1 MAVQAANDDRTRARD
16 LAISDEDL
24 SAYVRGGLETE
35 RRTQVEGFLA
45 CNPDIAARVMTELH
59 RRGRTVAAG
68 RRSKPWRKLTAALV
82 ACVASG
88 ALGWNAARATVAD
101 TWLGDLVSGAPAYVE
116 EALESRQATLVR
128 TAMISQSETPTLD
141 RAEVQRAL
149 KVRAPEL
156 PSGWRL
162 IDAQVF
168 PSDDGPG
175 LNVLLES
182 PAGRRLSLFAV
193 KADTWVS
200 SRPVLTRRGGEAV
213 AYWEHGAS
221 AFVLI
226 GDTAGGA
233 LLDEAREL
241 AQPG

>member
-1 MAVQAANDDRTRARD
+1 MAWQAANDDRARAGA
-16 LAISDEDL
+16 LAISDDDL
-24 SAYVRGGLETE
+24 DAYVGGGLEAA

-59 RRGRTVAAG
+59 RRGRAAPARPRG
-68 RRSKPWRKLTAALV
+68 KPWRRLSAAVV

-88 ALGWNAARATVAD
+88 AVGWNAARATVAD
-101 TWLGDLVSGAPAYVE
+101 SWLGDLMSGAPAYVE

-128 TAMISQSETPTLD
+128 SAMISQAETPTLD

-156 PSGWRL
+156 PAGWRL

-175 LNVLLES
+175 LNILLES

-193 KADTWVS
+193 QADTWVS
-200 SRPVLTRRGGEAV
+200 SRPVLTRRGGDAV
-213 AYWEHGAS
+213 AYWEDGAS

-226 GDTAGGA
+226 GGASGGR
-233 LLDEAREL
+233 LLDEARAL
-241 AQPG
+241 AQAG

>member
-1 MAVQAANDDRTRARD
+1 MALQAANDDRARTGA

-24 SAYVRGGLETE
+24 SAYVRGGLAAE

-59 RRGRTVAAG
+59 RRGRGGASG
-68 RRSKPWRKLTAALV
+68 PRRKPWRKLAAALV

-88 ALGWNAARATVAD
+88 TVGWNAAKATVAD

-149 KVRAPEL
+149 KLRTPEL
-156 PSGWRL
+156 PAGWRL

-168 PSDDGPG
+168 PSDEGPG
-175 LNVLLES
+175 LNILLEAPS
-182 PAGRRLSLFAV
+182 GRRLSLFAV

-213 AYWEHGAS
+213 AYWEDGAA

-226 GDTAGGA
+226 GASSDGEV
-233 LLDEAREL
+233 LDEARTL
-241 AQPG
+241 AQPS